1 MFLVNLVLLFFIKY
15 NIYNIWSIC
24 VASVLK
30 NHGLLKFDI
39 VLLVKK
45 VLVRKLGFR
54 KNRVGFGFIN
64 KVEWGI
70 SPFSWV

>member
-1 MFLVNLVLLFFIKY
+1 MLHAVCKSMGCLNLI
-15 NIYNIWSIC
+15 S
-24 VASVLK
+24 
-30 NHGLLKFDI
+30 
-39 VLLVKK
+39 LLVKK

-70 SPFSWV
+70 SPFCWV